1 MELNFTPSISCL
13 DLGINIEP
21 HRRQLHITMAH
32 QYLPEHHA
40 KLEELATSLVD
51 PAQSAKWELRLYS
64 RDIRLSTS
72 EVSQFME
79 MDGWMNG
86 RMDDGRMD
94 RWMNGRMDRWM
105 NGRMDRWMMEGWI
118 DG

>member
-1 MELNFTPSISCL
+1 MELNFTSSISFL

-51 PAQSAKWELRLYS
+51 PALSAKWELRLYS
-64 RDIRLSTS
+64 RDIRLATS
-72 EVSQFME
+72 EVRLWRWT
-79 MDGWMNG
+79 DG
-86 RMDDGRMD
+86 
-94 RWMNGRMDRWM
+94 
-105 NGRMDRWMMEGWI
+105 
-118 DG
+118 